1 MMKKT
6 ALPALLVA
14 GMLFGAGCS
23 SKPDSTATAKDVN
36 DQKADNGTVA
46 TAADTKTDTKDV
58 TDYMVDLANTGRT
71 EFELSQAAATRATSP
86 AVKQYAT
93 QTVSA
98 HAKDEAELK
107 DEAAKRNITLPP
119 TLSADSQ
126 DLLTKLQG
134 TKAGADFDKKYLGD
148 MADVNDK
155 ALSKAKDLLKNSQD
169 PALKTYVQK
178 IIDDDQKHMDEAK
191 QLQTAMK

>member
-1 MMKKT
+1 MKKT
-6 ALPALLVA
+6 ALPALLLT
-14 GMLFGAGCS
+14 GLLFAAGCS
-23 SKPDSTATAKDVN
+23 SKPDSTSTAKDVN
-36 DQKADNGTVA
+36 DQKVDNGTVA
-46 TAADTKTDTKDV
+46 TAAGSKTDTKDV
-58 TDYMVDLANTGRT
+58 TDYLVDLANTGRT

-93 QTVSA
+93 QTVST

-126 DLLTKLQG
+126 DLLTKMQAE
-134 TKAGADFDKKYLGD
+134 KVGADFDKKYLND

-155 ALSKAKDLLKNSQD
+155 AISKAQDLLKNSQD

-178 IIDDDQKHMDEAK
+178 IMDDDQKHTAEAK
-191 QLQTAMK
+191 QLMAAMK

>member
-1 MMKKT
+1 MKKI
-6 ALPALLVA
+6 ALPALLIA
-14 GMLFGAGCS
+14 GMLFGTSCS

-36 DQKADNGTVA
+36 DQKVDNGTVA
-46 TAADTKTDTKDV
+46 TAADSKTDTKDV

-93 QTVSA
+93 QAVSA

-119 TLSADSQ
+119 TLSPDSQ
-126 DLLTKLQG
+126 DMLTKLQAE
-134 TKAGADFDKKYLGD
+134 KVGADFDKKYLDD

-155 ALSKAKDLLKNSQD
+155 AISKAKDALKNSQD

-178 IIDDDQKHMDEAK
+178 IMDDDQKHMDEAK
-191 QLQTAMK
+191 QLKAAMK

>member
-1 MMKKT
+1 MKNT
-6 ALPALLVA
+6 AFPALLVA
-14 GMLFGAGCS
+14 GMLFGSGCS

-36 DQKADNGTVA
+36 DQKVENGTVA
-46 TAADTKTDTKDV
+46 TAAGSQTDTKDV

-71 EFELSQAAATRATSP
+71 EYELSQAAATRATSP
-86 AVKQYAT
+86 AVKKYAS
-93 QTVSA
+93 QTVST
-98 HAKDEAELK
+98 HTKDEAELK
-107 DEAAKRNITLPP
+107 AEAAKRNITLPP

-134 TKAGADFDKKYLGD
+134 KKAGADFDKQYLDD
-148 MADVNDK
+148 MVDVNDK
-155 ALSKAKDLLKNSQD
+155 ALSKEKDLLKNSQD

-191 QLQTAMK
+191 QLKTAMK

>member
-1 MMKKT
+1 MKKI

-14 GMLFGAGCS
+14 GMLFGTSCS

-36 DQKADNGTVA
+36 DQKVDNGTVA
-46 TAADTKTDTKDV
+46 TAAGSKTDTKDV

-93 QTVSA
+93 QTVST
-98 HAKDEAELK
+98 HAKDEAAMK

-119 TLSADSQ
+119 TLNADSQ
-126 DLLTKLQG
+126 DMLAKLQG
-134 TKAGADFDKKYLGD
+134 EKAGADFDKKYLND

-155 ALSKAKDLLKNSQD
+155 AISKAQDLIKNSQD

-178 IIDDDQKHMDEAK
+178 MVDDDQKHMAEAK
-191 QLQTAMK
+191 QLLSAMK

>member
-1 MMKKT
+1 MKNT

-14 GMLFGAGCS
+14 GMLFGSGCS
-23 SKPDSTATAKDVN
+23 SKPDSAATAKDVN
-36 DQKADNGTVA
+36 DQKVDNGTVA
-46 TAADTKTDTKDV
+46 TAADSKTDAKDV

-71 EFELSQAAATRATSP
+71 EYELSQAAATRATSP
-86 AVKQYAT
+86 AVKKYAS
-93 QTVSA
+93 QTVST
-98 HAKDEAELK
+98 HAQDEAELK
-107 DEAAKRNITLPP
+107 AEAGKRNITLPP

-134 TKAGADFDKKYLGD
+134 KKAGTDFDQQYLDD

-155 ALSKAKDLLKNSQD
+155 ALSKGKDLLKNSQD

-178 IIDDDQKHMDEAK
+178 IIGDDQKHLDEAK
-191 QLQTAMK
+191 QLRTAMK